1 MKGIPNTEGMNK
13 EQLDKTVSDLIE
25 EGDPLVAVDPI
36 VAECAIRSMLFLQ
49 HIKRQFKQGH
59 VKNGNNLVA
68 AFESGLAALNDD
80 DE

>member
-25 EGDPLVAVDPI
+25 EGDPI